1 MVEEGMKWNQ
11 VSLSNKDAQFLE
23 TRKFQIAEIARIFR
37 VPPHMIQDLDKATFS
52 NIEHQG
58 IDFVVHTIR
67 PWLVRYEKAIKR
79 DLIINHRKLFAE
91 FLVDALLRGDF
102 NSRMS
107 GYAMAIQNE
116 IFSRNEVREM
126 ENRNPVPGGDEFRN
140 PITVPR
146 GTEPTPD
153 DEDDS
158 THARVLG
165 AFAGDLARRIARRE
179 VTELQKR
186 AKHALNDA
194 EQFREWLAGFYRDHA
209 AYIDTTI
216 GPYCDAVYARA
227 VDRIAFVE
235 AVIQENLRLLL
246 DHDPAQVVARW
257 EGGELCERYTRKLK
271 GLTQ

>member
-1 MVEEGMKWNQ
+1 
-11 VSLSNKDAQFLE
+11 
-23 TRKFQIAEIARIFR
+23 
-37 VPPHMIQDLDKATFS
+37 MIQDLDKATFS

-146 GTEPTPD
+146 GM
-153 DEDDS
+153 DS
-158 THARVLG
+158 TPENENDSRAARLLG
-165 AFAGDLARRIARRE
+165 VCIREIARGMSRRE
-179 VTELQKR
+179 VEALKKR
-186 AKHALNDA
+186 VKHAQADDGR
-194 EQFREWLAGFYRDHA
+194 FRDWLGGFYNEQAER
-209 AYIDTTI
+209 IDREI
-216 GPYCDAVYARA
+216 GPLCDALGIRQI
-227 VDRIAFVE
+227 DRIACVE
-235 AVIQENLRLLL
+235 EIVKENIRELL
-246 DHDPAQVVARW
+246 DGDAVQVVAQW
-257 EGGELCERYTRKLK
+257 ESGALCERYTRKLK
-271 GLTQ
+271 GLAA